1 MASPASNA
9 SRGHETG
16 AAAGSSAGNPPAS
29 TNRPAVDLT
38 AITTRD
44 DFLLELGEALGGQ
57 ASVRPVDSIG
67 GALEYLQ
74 SIKRGQVLV
83 VDTRDL
89 VDVRADVDLAHTQ
102 APHAVVLVF
111 ATAETEKQISAAVK
125 GSNVFAVLPIP
136 IDKRKTGAVLDAAMT
151 DAVAKKATAR
161 PASGIAV
168 ESFQPRL
175 DAGSSSAPPQEPEKS
190 KAPIFIGVAVAVVAL
205 AGGGYFFLNNNKH
218 AAPKP
223 VATAQ
228 KPTAT
233 PSTAATDN
241 TAAADASLEPAPSVD
256 MTILK
261 GKVDDLLEKGRLA
274 MRERRYLE
282 PVGDNALLYYR
293 SAAAADPNSGEARD
307 GLQRVAAVA
316 ASRFEESMN
325 NGKYDDA
332 SLALANLKV
341 AAPED
346 ARNGASELKLFNAE
360 VAKALAD
367 GNVDRANAYAR
378 QAQSSPNIP
387 ADQLAKARADIAR
400 HQDDAKIQKL
410 SGLVSDRIRDGRLT
424 DPPED
429 SAKAY
434 VQQLQNLAASNPNT
448 QRAVRELNAAYL
460 RKAREATN
468 SKNNAEADRWVAEA
482 RAGGVGAA
490 EIQSFQRDLVNA
502 RQKAAAQESERLV
515 QSIRDRI
522 RDGRLTDPANDSAN
536 SNLTQLQT
544 NDPTNPGFAQ
554 LSHDLSNKLIER
566 ARASATAGKTAQVEP
581 DLTLARHWGADPKDI
596 AQVSAL
602 TQSRI
607 PQPTTGG
614 GSRAGTAAASA
625 SGMTPTQL
633 AQNLKRTK
641 YTPPEFPAKA
651 LAQRISGTVTVE
663 YVVDTSGNPRDV
675 RVVEATPPGV
685 FDKAA
690 TTAVKHWHYEPVIA
704 NGAPVEVPVRTA
716 IRFELP
722 SQ

>member
-16 AAAGSSAGNPPAS
+16 AVAGSPAGNPPAS

-38 AITTRD
+38 ALTTRD

-67 GALEYLQ
+67 GALEYIQ
-74 SIKRGQVLV
+74 GIKRGQVLV

-89 VDVRADVDLAHTQ
+89 ADVRADVDLAHSQ

-111 ATAETEKQISAAVK
+111 ATTETEKQVSAAVK

-161 PASGIAV
+161 PTSGIAV

-175 DAGSSSAPPQEPEKS
+175 DAGSSSAAPPEAEKS
-190 KAPIFIGVAVAVVAL
+190 KAPLFIGVAVAVVAL

-218 AAPKP
+218 PAPKP
-223 VATAQ
+223 AAAAAQ
-228 KPTAT
+228 KSTAA

-241 TAAADASLEPAPSVD
+241 TAPGDTSLEPAPSVD

-261 GKVDDLLEKGRLA
+261 GKVDELLEKARLA

-293 SAAAADPNSGEARD
+293 SAAAADPTSGEARD

-316 ASRFEESMN
+316 ASRFDESMN

-341 AAPED
+341 AAPDD
-346 ARNGASELKLFNAE
+346 ARNGAFELKLFNAQ
-360 VAKALAD
+360 VTKALAD
-367 GNVDRANAYAR
+367 GNVDRAGALVR
-378 QAQSSPNIP
+378 QAQNSPNIP
-387 ADQLAKARADIAR
+387 ADQLAKVRADIAR

-410 SGLVSDRIRDGRLT
+410 AGLVSDRIRDGRLA
-424 DPPED
+424 DPAED

-434 VQQLQNLAASNPNT
+434 VQQLQNLASSNPNT

-468 SKNNAEADRWVAEA
+468 AKNNAEADRWVAEA
-482 RAGGVGAA
+482 RAGGVSAA
-490 EIQSFQRDLVNA
+490 EIASFQRDMVNA
-502 RQKAAAQESERLV
+502 RQKAAAQETERLA
-515 QSIRDRI
+515 QNARDRI

-536 SNLTQLQT
+536 YYLTQLQT

-566 ARASATAGKTAQVEP
+566 ARASATAGKTAQVDP
-581 DLTLARHWGADPKDI
+581 DLTLARHWGADAKDI
-596 AQVSAL
+596 SAVQQL

-607 PQPTTGG
+607 PQPMTGG
-614 GSRAGTAAASA
+614 SNRVASAAAA
-625 SGMTPTQL
+625 SGMTPAQL

>member
-16 AAAGSSAGNPPAS
+16 AVAASSAGNSPAS

-67 GALEYLQ
+67 GALEY
-74 SIKRGQVLV
+74 IAGTKRGQVLV

-89 VDVRADVDLAHTQ
+89 TDVRADVEQAHAQ

-111 ATAETEKQISAAVK
+111 ATTETEKQVSASVK

-151 DAVAKKATAR
+151 DAVARKATAR
-161 PASGIAV
+161 PNVSV

-175 DAGSSSAPPQEPEKS
+175 DSSSSAPPPEAEKS
-190 KAPIFIGVAVAVVAL
+190 KAPIWIGVGVVVVAL
-205 AGGGYFFLNNNKH
+205 AGGGYYFLNNNKH
-218 AAPKP
+218 PAP
-223 VATAQ
+223 AQ
-228 KPTAT
+228 
-233 PSTAATDN
+233 TAAASKTTAGSPAAGASDN
-241 TAAADASLEPAPSVD
+241 TAAADATIEPQPTVD
-256 MTILK
+256 MSIIK
-261 GKVDDLLEKGRLA
+261 GRVDDLLEKARLA

-282 PVGDNALLYYR
+282 PLGDNALIYYR
-293 SAAAADPNSGEARD
+293 SAAAADPNSGEAKD
-307 GLQRVAAVA
+307 GLQRVATVA
-316 ASRFEESMN
+316 ASRFDDSMN
-325 NGKYDDA
+325 SGKYDDA
-332 SLALANLKV
+332 SLALANLKA

-346 ARNGASELKLFNAE
+346 PRIGPSELKLFNAQ
-360 VAKALAD
+360 VTKALAD
-367 GNVDRANAYAR
+367 GNVDRAAAYLR
-378 QAQSSPNIP
+378 QAQNSPNIP
-387 ADQLAKARADIAR
+387 ADQIAKAKADIAR
-400 HQDDAKIQKL
+400 HQDDAKVQRL
-410 SGLVSDRIRDGRLT
+410 SGLVSDRIRDGRLVEPA
-424 DPPED
+424 DD
-429 SAKAY
+429 SAKFY
-434 VQQLQNLAASNPNT
+434 VQQLHDLAPQNPNT
-448 QRAVRELNAAYL
+448 LRAIRELNAAYL
-460 RKAREATN
+460 RKAREAAVA
-468 SKNNAEADRWVAEA
+468 KNNAESDRWINEA
-482 RAGGVGAA
+482 RAGGVSAA
-490 EIQSFQRDLVNA
+490 EIAAVQRDVANSK
-502 RQKAAAQESERLV
+502 QKAAQQEADRLGQAV
-515 QSIRDRI
+515 RDRI

-536 SNLTQLQT
+536 FYLTQLQT
-544 NDPTNPGFAQ
+544 NDPTNPAFAQ
-554 LSHDLSNKLIER
+554 LSHDLANKLIER
-566 ARASATAGKTAQVEP
+566 ARASATAGKTALVEP

-596 AQVSAL
+596 TAVQQSTSA
-602 TQSRI
+602 RI

-614 GSRAGTAAASA
+614 GNRGASSAAGL
-625 SGMTPTQL
+625 TPSQL

-651 LAQRISGTVTVE
+651 LAQRISGSVTVE

-704 NGAPVEVPVRTA
+704 NGTAVEVPVRTA